1 MKKFIPNNEDRK
13 CAPSKQYSGDSCFT
27 IESLTRM
34 CNAYNNKILKNNFKG
49 ELIQITDNKRHLV
62 SQLTKRL
69 ENVCDDQICWLKQDF
84 IRELN
89 DNEINE
95 HTFRP
100 EGPQGRF
107 TWLNTTNIN
116 EIMAQY
122 EEKYPDFKFFGAV
135 PIDFDKLNY
144 LGIRNLDFDNFCNK
158 DKKQRLG
165 IVYNFDEH
173 WQSGSHWVAMF
184 ADLKKNQIY
193 YFDSYGTRPKKQIRI
208 FVNRIAKWC
217 YNRNIL
223 NNENNIENSIT
234 EHSFMNPNKS
244 NYIEEKLQDIKFNI
258 NRHQYKN
265 SECGVYSINFIL
277 RLLKGETFE
286 NICNNITS
294 DDDVNKCRDV
304 YFRFK

>member
-13 CAPSKQYSGDSCFT
+13 CAPSKQYSCDSCFT